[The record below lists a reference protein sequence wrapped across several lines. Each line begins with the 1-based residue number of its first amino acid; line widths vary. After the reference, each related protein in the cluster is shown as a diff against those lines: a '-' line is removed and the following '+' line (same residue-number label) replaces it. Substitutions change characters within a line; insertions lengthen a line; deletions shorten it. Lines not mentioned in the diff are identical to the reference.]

1 MFLPRKIIE
10 EKLLRVLAEDAGM
23 GDVTTSLLI
32 PANANVEASVIAK
45 DAGVVAGI
53 EEARILL
60 ESLRI
65 DVEASMKDG
74 AKAKPGN
81 VVLKI
86 RGDARTILTAERTLL
101 NLLSRMSGIA
111 TATRNV
117 VDQLQRARIK
127 AGVACTR
134 KTAPG
139 LLYFDKKAV
148 EIGGGDTHRLHLDDM
163 VLIKDNHTAIAGGVE
178 KCVREAKERASVSK
192 KIEVEVTT
200 VEDALRAAEAEAD
213 IVMLDNF
220 SPQKIRK
227 AVEALKKAKCD
238 KKVMLEAS
246 GGIDAKNVLEF
257 AATGVDLVSMGE
269 LTQSPRAFNMSLEII
284 PAKKA

>member
-10 EKLLRVLAEDAGM
+10 ERLLRILAEDAGE

-32 PANANVEASVIAK
+32 PPDANVEASVIAK
-45 DAGVVAGI
+45 DTGVVAGV

-60 ESLRI
+60 ECLRI
-65 DVEASMKDG
+65 DVEASMIDG
-74 AKAKPGN
+74 AKAKPRD
-81 VVLKI
+81 VILRM
-86 RGDARTILTAERTLL
+86 RGDARTILTAERILL

-111 TATRNV
+111 SATRNI

-127 AGVACTR
+127 ARVASTR

-148 EIGGGDTHRLHLDDM
+148 EMGGGDTHRLHLDDM
-163 VLIKDNHTAIAGGVE
+163 VLIKDNHIAIAGSVE
-178 KCVREAKERASVSK
+178 KAVRKAKEHASVSK

-200 VEDALRAAEAEAD
+200 VEDALRAAQAEAD
-213 IVMLDNF
+213 IIMLDNF

-227 AVEALKKAKCD
+227 TLEALKKAKCE
-238 KKVMLEAS
+238 KKVLLEAS
-246 GGIDAKNVLEF
+246 GGINAKNVLEF
-257 AATGVDLVSMGE
+257 AATGVDLVSLGE
-269 LTQSPRAFNMSLEII
+269 LTQSPRAFNMSLEIT
-284 PAKKA
+284 PAKA